1 MTFNDTLDISALKN
15 AYIAYGKM
23 IERARLTELK
33 EKELLEFYEFE
44 GVQAGLIQHFEFSYE
59 LSWKFMERFFVRE
72 GLPSGFTRKGLFREA
87 IRVGLIEDFHGWVK
101 YNEARN
107 KTSHTYDEVTAEEV
121 YEAAKVFFLE
131 FERFIAAL
139 ESKL

>member
-1 MTFNDTLDISALKN
+1 MLWPDILF
-15 AYIAYGKM
+15 
-23 IERARLTELK
+23 L
-33 EKELLEFYEFE
+33 EKRRWK
-44 GVQAGLIQHFEFSYE
+44 QP
-59 LSWKFMERFFVRE
+59 LSSSVIDE
-72 GLPSGFTRKGLFREA
+72 
-87 IRVGLIEDFHGWVK
+87 
-101 YNEARN
+101 N